1 MALGRSLLRP
11 TAFLNC
17 AFFRPNRKG
26 WTIGTTTMNKIAK
39 EGVLLL
45 SLFLI
50 AAMVQ
55 FFAQSLPMALCFYFL
70 PTLYSAYYFGRRHAT
85 LTAFACVFLV
95 VLLDF
100 LNNLMPGHRVLSLPG
115 ERLFNFAIWA
125 GVLAVVGYVMGT
137 LYERKQ
143 AMTADIRESFSGL
156 LLILQHVMA
165 NEKLGAGENQRI
177 VQVATKMAEAM
188 GLGSERV
195 ELLRSAVLLRDLSK
209 LGISNDIL
217 YKAANM
223 SRDEVVASFRKP
235 RKADA
240 RTQAAGNSLRRVI
253 PIIVAQQ
260 IVQDQGARSVNVPI
274 EAHILAVADAYQK
287 LIGGEGGRAMSP
299 YQAEQQIL
307 AGAGQ
312 KFHKGVVD
320 AFAKAMG
327 ERTQGAGA

>member
-1 MALGRSLLRP
+1 MASGHFSPAQTKPDDGNNEMSKL
-11 TAFLNC
+11 
-17 AFFRPNRKG
+17 
-26 WTIGTTTMNKIAK
+26 AK
-39 EGVLLL
+39 ESVLLL

-50 AAMVQ
+50 AATVQ

-70 PTLYSAYYFGRRHAT
+70 PTLYSAYHFGRRHAT

-100 LNNLMPGHRVLSLPG
+100 LNNLMPAHRVLTLPG
-115 ERLFNFAIWA
+115 ERVFNFAIWA

-156 LLILQHVMA
+156 LLVLQHFMA
-165 NEKLGAGENQRI
+165 NEKLGVGENLR
-177 VQVATKMAEAM
+177 VVEASTRMAEAM
-188 GLGSERV
+188 GLGSDRV

-209 LGISNDIL
+209 LGITNDIL
-217 YKAANM
+217 YKAADM

-235 RKADA
+235 HKADA
-240 RTQAAGNSLRRVI
+240 RAQAVGNSLRRVI

-260 IVQDQGARSVNVPI
+260 ILRDQGARSANVPI

-287 LIGGEGGRAMSP
+287 LISGANGKALSP
-299 YQAEQQIL
+299 DQAEQEIL

-312 KFHKGVVD
+312 KFHSGVVD

-327 ERTQGAGA
+327 RQAKGAGA

>member
-1 MALGRSLLRP
+1 MS
-11 TAFLNC
+11 
-17 AFFRPNRKG
+17 
-26 WTIGTTTMNKIAK
+26 KIAK
-39 EGVLLL
+39 ESLLLL
-45 SLFLI
+45 SLLAI

-100 LNNLMPGHRVLSLPG
+100 LNNAMPGHRVVTLPG

-156 LLILQHVMA
+156 LLVLQHFIA
-165 NEKLGAGENQRI
+165 NEKLGVGENQRVVEASI
-177 VQVATKMAEAM
+177 RMAETM
-188 GLGSERV
+188 GLGSDRIEM
-195 ELLRSAVLLRDLSK
+195 LRSAVLLRDLSK
-209 LGISNDIL
+209 LGLTNDIL
-217 YKAANM
+217 YKAADM
-223 SRDEVVASFRKP
+223 SREEVVKSFRKP
-235 RKADA
+235 LKSDA
-240 RTQAAGNSLRRVI
+240 RTQAVGNSLRRVI

-260 IVQDQGARSVNVPI
+260 IVQQQGARSINVPI

-287 LIGGEGGRAMSP
+287 LISGADGRALSP
-299 YQAEQQIL
+299 QQAEQEIV
-307 AGAGQ
+307 GESG
-312 KFHKGVVD
+312 KKYHSGVVD
-320 AFAKAMG
+320 ALTKILGSKA
-327 ERTQGAGA
+327 QGASAGA

>member
-1 MALGRSLLRP
+1 MKMS
-11 TAFLNC
+11 
-17 AFFRPNRKG
+17 
-26 WTIGTTTMNKIAK
+26 KIAK
-39 EGVLLL
+39 ESILLL

-50 AAMVQ
+50 AATVQ

-95 VLLDF
+95 ILLDF
-100 LNNLMPGHRVLSLPG
+100 LNNMMPGHRVVSLPG

-137 LYERKQ
+137 LYERKE
-143 AMTADIRESFSGL
+143 AMTTDIRESFSGL
-156 LLILQHVMA
+156 LLVLQHFMA
-165 NEKLGAGENQRI
+165 NERFGTGESQR
-177 VQVATKMAEAM
+177 VVEAATRMAEAM
-188 GLGSERV
+188 SLGSDRI

-217 YKAANM
+217 YRAADM
-223 SRDEVVASFRKP
+223 SRDEVVASFRKS

-287 LIGGEGGRAMSP
+287 LISGGNGKALSP
-299 YQAEQQIL
+299 DQAEQEIL

-312 KFHKGVVD
+312 RFHAGVVD

-327 ERTQGAGA
+327 ERANGVGA